1 MAYEQKFGS
10 PVSKNLIT
18 ENNEKAKVEIKEV
31 PSFKDFKSKMN
42 EPKAVSGEVLDI
54 YDHPMF
60 EGKKKQKKY
69 FNDRPKDLG
78 VLGNIKYNINAP
90 HDPNFKG
97 GTIGAVSWLTSGAG
111 LANLG
116 TKTLKMY
123 NKANKIPKIKKGF
136 ALAKKVDVPTAA
148 RATGLIGMTS
158 KLSGKLASYFNK

>member
-31 PSFKDFKSKMN
+31 PSFKDFKSKMK
-42 EPKAVSGEVLDI
+42 EPKDSSKSLEMVHAMVE
-54 YDHPMF
+54 
-60 EGKKKQKKY
+60 EKNKY
-69 FNDRPKDLG
+69 NQYYNDRPKDLG
-78 VLGNIKYNINAP
+78 ILGNIKYNINAP
-90 HDPNFKG
+90 KDPYMQG
-97 GTIGAVSWLTSGAG
+97 GTIGAVSWMTGGAG

-123 NKANKIPKIKKGF
+123 NKANKIPKIKKGY

-158 KLSGKLASYFNK
+158 KLTGKLASYFNK